1 MVGLDRER
9 RRLLWRLRVVIALST
24 DTSGEVGEGI
34 SSVALHD
41 YSKGRAGMRGAR
53 RGAIIQV
60 VTDHLRVNTPAGVV
74 TAADR
79 AALAEHKTELIVMLG
94 GPVARG
100 ERVESGVLG
109 APPSGF
115 LRVVPHAH
123 ACRSCSRRFRCTAP
137 SCAGQPK
144 RCVCCTLDAIEG
156 RGRR

>member
-1 MVGLDRER
+1 MTAAQLLAGLR
-9 RRLLWRLRVVIALST
+9 
-24 DTSGEVGEGI
+24 
-34 SSVALHD
+34 
-41 YSKGRAGMRGAR
+41 R
-53 RGAIIQV
+53 RGAILQV
-60 VTDHLRVNTPAGVV
+60 VGECLRVDAPVGVV

-79 AALAEHKTELIVMLG
+79 AALAEHKAELLAMLD

-115 LRVVPHAH
+115 LRVLPHAH
-123 ACRSCSRRFRCTAP
+123 ACRICSKRFRCTAP